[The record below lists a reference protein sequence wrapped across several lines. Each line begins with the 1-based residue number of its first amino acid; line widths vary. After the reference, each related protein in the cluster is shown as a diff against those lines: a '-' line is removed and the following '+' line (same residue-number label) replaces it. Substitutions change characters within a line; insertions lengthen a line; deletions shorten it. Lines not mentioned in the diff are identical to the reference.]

1 MSNQYSKITTNL
13 RIDLSEHGLNS
24 KIVRYK
30 ELGNNITVKTLDER
44 NARFAP
50 SLHRFNNLMYML
62 NHPVKFEAYLK

>member
-1 MSNQYSKITTNL
+1 MSNQYSKITTTL
-13 RIDLSEHGLNS
+13 RIDLSEHGLDS

-30 ELGNNITVKTLDER
+30 ELGNDITVKTLDER
-44 NARFAP
+44 NARFEP